1 MRDKA
6 LLEGIKNSLRV
17 GQIYNHEPQ
26 SLQFVVKS
34 RKDFCIIIKFFRKYK
49 LQTQK
54 RVDYEFWMEVCEMIE
69 RKEHLTPEG
78 LHKIIAIRASMNR
91 GLSDEL
97 SAAFP
102 SIVPV
107 VRPLVENPQ
116 EQIIDPNWLA
126 GFTSAEGSFLIKV
139 TPSKTKVGQRVQLVW
154 QLTQDSRDAKLM
166 VYIKELLGC
175 GNVYKNRTWIDFK
188 VTKFDD
194 IQNKIIPFFKKYAVK
209 GIKSKNFD
217 DFCKVAY
224 MMKEKKHLTKQGL
237 EQIKKIKAGMNTG
250 RKWS

>member
-1 MRDKA
+1 
-6 LLEGIKNSLRV
+6 
-17 GQIYNHEPQ
+17 
-26 SLQFVVKS
+26 
-34 RKDFCIIIKFFRKYK
+34 
-49 LQTQK
+49 
-54 RVDYEFWMEVCEMIE
+54 MEVCEMME
-69 RKEHLTPEG
+69 RKEHLTTEG

-91 GLSDEL
+91 GLSEKL
-97 SAAFP
+97 KLAFP
-102 SIVPV
+102 DV
-107 VRPLVENPQ
+107 VRVERPLVELPQ
-116 EQIIDPNWLA
+116 TIDPQWLA
-126 GFTSAEGSFLIKV
+126 GLTDAEGSFLIKV

-194 IQNKIIPFFKKYAVK
+194 IQNKIIPFFKKTCLK
-209 GIKSKNFD
+209 GIKSKDFD